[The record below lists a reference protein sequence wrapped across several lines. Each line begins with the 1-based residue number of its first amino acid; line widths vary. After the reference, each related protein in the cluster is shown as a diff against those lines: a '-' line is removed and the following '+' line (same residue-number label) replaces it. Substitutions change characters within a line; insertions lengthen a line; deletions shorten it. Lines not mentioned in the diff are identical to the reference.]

1 MKYRA
6 RDVYN
11 RVNGIR
17 GELDGWTQ
25 REYNHD
31 ELPSEQ
37 FFDLYYHECGSS
49 FARTLSPDERA
60 LHVGSLERVKQ
71 ILAQHYP
78 DSPPC

>member
-1 MKYRA
+1 MSGSQPLPERACSAPATASGFLKYRA
-6 RDVYN
+6 RGVYN

-49 FARTLSPDERA
+49 FVSSDIRN
-60 LHVGSLERVKQ
+60 
-71 ILAQHYP
+71 
-78 DSPPC
+78 